1 MALPFFMGDWTET
14 LDLKRQSAPIG
25 FTCFTAICLAT
36 PMFPEVSDR
45 SAANPLLSL
54 TYEPAF
60 QNLGE
65 DYYDIV
71 TAAEF
76 PRQILRFRNDQI
88 LPLLGLDPQSVSDAD
103 FIEAFGLFRD
113 RQPLL
118 AIRYH
123 GYQFG
128 EYNPYLGDGRGF
140 LYGQVR
146 GSDGELYD
154 FGTKGSGRT
163 PYSRN
168 ADGRLTLKGGVREV
182 LAAEMLHRLGV
193 RTSRCFSLIETG
205 EQLWRGDE
213 PSPTRSSVMV
223 RFSRSHIRF
232 GTFERLHYL
241 GRQDLIQKLLDH
253 VIQIYYPYLWQQE
266 DAYLRFYTELVQRV
280 ADLTAQ
286 WMAVGF
292 CHAVLNTDNM
302 SITGESFDYGPYA
315 FMNEFDPQFTAAYFD
330 YSGRYCYA
338 NQPAA
343 CLWNLQML
351 QVPLKT
357 VIDPFAME
365 QSLTQFDA
373 HYHTI
378 YRQWMLRKLGFELG
392 IDQVSE
398 EVGDELLKRT
408 LQLLWQS
415 KIGYHEF
422 FATLRQQF
430 DRSWREDATQIL
442 AQADFPTLK
451 ADAVMPQFESWRQFY
466 YQVLNSLPESEL
478 DTIARRLRQHNPL
491 TVIIRPEIEAIW
503 EPIAQDDN
511 WTPFYDLLKRIWD
524 AVEDE
529 KSD

>member
-1 MALPFFMGDWTET
+1 
-14 LDLKRQSAPIG
+14 
-25 FTCFTAICLAT
+25 
-36 PMFPEVSDR
+36 MFSEASDR
-45 SAANPLLSL
+45 PASNPLLSL

-60 QNLGE
+60 ESLGD
-65 DYYDIV
+65 DYFDSV
-71 TAAEF
+71 AAAEF
-76 PRQILRFRNDQI
+76 PRHILRFRNDQV
-88 LPLLGLDPQSVSDAD
+88 LALLGLDPKTVTDSD
-103 FIEAFGLFRD
+103 FIEAFGMFRE

-118 AIRYH
+118 AMRYH

-128 EYNPYLGDGRGF
+128 EYNPFLGDGRGF

-146 GSDGELYD
+146 GRDGELYD
-154 FGTKGSGRT
+154 FGTKGSGTT
-163 PYSRN
+163 PYSRG

-182 LAAEMLHRLGV
+182 LASEMLHRLGV

-241 GRQDLIQKLLDH
+241 GRKDLIQKLLDH
-253 VIQIYYPYLWQQE
+253 VIQIYYPHLWNQE
-266 DAYLRFYTELVQRV
+266 DAYIRFYAELVQRV
-280 ADLTAQ
+280 ADLTDQ

-315 FMNEFDPQFTAAYFD
+315 FINEFDPQFTAAYFD

-351 QVPLKT
+351 QAPLKA
-357 VIDPFAME
+357 VIDPFEME
-365 QSLTQFDA
+365 QALTQFDS
-373 HYHTI
+373 HYHNV
-378 YRQWMLRKLGFELG
+378 YCRWMLRKLGFELG

-422 FATLRQQF
+422 FAALRQQF
-430 DRSWREDATQIL
+430 NGSWRNDAAQIF
-442 AQADFPTLK
+442 AEADIEAIKT
-451 ADAVMPQFESWRQFY
+451 DNVIGYFEQWRQFY
-466 YQVLNSLPESEL
+466 HQILNSLPELEL
-478 DTIARRLRQHNPL
+478 DRISQRLRQHNPL
-491 TVIIRPEIEAIW
+491 TMIIRPEIEAVW
-503 EPIAQDDN
+503 EPITQDDN
-511 WTPFYDLLKRIWD
+511 WTPFYDLLKRIWN
-524 AVEDE
+524 AVED
-529 KSD
+529 